1 VGTTEHHTP
10 IIKTIKQEEKDML
23 ITMKAILELAE
34 VKNIAIGA
42 FNITSLEGIQAVLEA
57 SEELNQPVI
66 LQFAPV
72 HEAIIPMKVIGPI
85 MLMMAERASVPVA
98 VHLDHGDDLSIL
110 KKALDMG
117 FTSVMYDGSALSFE
131 ENAANTRI
139 AVEMAGTYGASVEA
153 EIGAMGRQEF
163 SSIGEGE
170 EGEATE
176 GCYTDPEQA
185 ERFVKT
191 TGIDALAC
199 SFGTVHG
206 LYITEPK
213 LDFDR
218 ISQIKSRIGL
228 PIVMHGGSG
237 VSDQDFRKCINNGV
251 RKINYYTYLAK
262 AGGMHVKEKAMESEG
277 YVYYHDV
284 TLWGIEAMKK
294 DVLHTIKV
302 FSNLE

>member
-262 AGGMHVKEKAMESEG
+262 VGGMHVKEKAMESEG

>member
-1 VGTTEHHTP
+1 
-10 IIKTIKQEEKDML
+10 ML
-23 ITMKAILELAE
+23 ITMKTILELADA
-34 VKNIAIGA
+34 KNIAVGA
-42 FNITSLEGIQAVLEA
+42 FNITSLEGIQAVLA
-57 SEELNQPVI
+57 AAEELNQPVI

-72 HEAIIPMKVIGPI
+72 HETIIPMSVIGPI
-85 MLMMAERASVPVA
+85 MIMMAEQATVPVA
-98 VHLDHGDDLSIL
+98 VHLDHGSELNLL

-117 FTSVMYDGSALSFE
+117 FTSVMYDGSGLPFE
-131 ENAANTRI
+131 ENVANTRI
-139 AVEMAGTYGASVEA
+139 AVEMADAFGASVEA

-185 ERFVKT
+185 EWFVEA
-191 TGIDALAC
+191 TGVDALAC

-206 LYITEPK
+206 LYITEPR
-213 LDFDR
+213 LDFER
-218 ISQIKSRIGL
+218 ISQIRNRIAL

-237 VSDQDFRKCINNGV
+237 VSDQDFRKCIDNGV

-262 AGGMHVKEKAMESEG
+262 AGGMNVKEKAMESDG
-277 YVYYHDV
+277 YVFYHDV

-302 FSNLE
+302 FSNL

>member
-1 VGTTEHHTP
+1 
-10 IIKTIKQEEKDML
+10 ML

-34 VKNIAIGA
+34 AKNIAIGA
-42 FNITSLEGIQAVLEA
+42 FNITSLEGIQAVLQA

-72 HEAIIPMKVIGPI
+72 HEAIIPMTVIGPI
-85 MLMMAERASVPVA
+85 MLLMAERASVPVA
-98 VHLDHGDDLSIL
+98 VHLDHGDDLSVL

-139 AVEMAGTYGASVEA
+139 AVEMAGIYGASVEA

-191 TGIDALAC
+191 TGVDALAC

-206 LYITEPK
+206 LYLTEPK

-218 ISQIKSRIGL
+218 ISQIKNRIGL

-284 TLWGIEAMKK
+284 TLWGIDAMKK

-302 FSNLE
+302 FSNLK

>member
-1 VGTTEHHTP
+1 
-10 IIKTIKQEEKDML
+10 ML
-23 ITMKAILELAE
+23 ITMKAILELADA
-34 VKNIAIGA
+34 KNIAIGA
-42 FNITSLEGIQAVLEA
+42 FNITSLEGIQAVLEV

-72 HEAIIPMKVIGPI
+72 HETIIPMSVIGPI
-85 MLMMAERASVPVA
+85 MVMMAERATVPVA
-98 VHLDHGDDLSIL
+98 VHLDHGDDLNLL

-139 AVEMAGTYGASVEA
+139 AVELADAYGASVEA

-185 ERFVKT
+185 ERFVEA
-191 TGIDALAC
+191 TGVDALAC

-218 ISQIKSRIGL
+218 ISQIRNRIGL

-237 VSDQDFRKCINNGV
+237 VSDQDFRRCIENGV

-262 AGGMHVKEKAMESEG
+262 AGGMHVKEKAMEAEG

>member
-1 VGTTEHHTP
+1 
-10 IIKTIKQEEKDML
+10 ML

>member
-1 VGTTEHHTP
+1 
-10 IIKTIKQEEKDML
+10 ML
-23 ITMKAILELAE
+23 ITMRAILELADA
-34 VKNIAIGA
+34 KNIAIGA
-42 FNITSLEGIQAVLEA
+42 FNITSLEGIQAVLQA
-57 SEELNQPVI
+57 GEELNQPVI

-72 HEAIIPMKVIGPI
+72 HESIIPMSFIGPV
-85 MLMMAERASVPVA
+85 MVMMAEKASVPVA
-98 VHLDHGDDLSIL
+98 VHLDHGDDLNML

-139 AVEMAGTYGASVEA
+139 AVEMAGVYGASVEA

-185 ERFVKT
+185 EQFAEA

-206 LYITEPK
+206 LYLTEPK

-218 ISQIKSRIGL
+218 ISQIRSRTGL

-237 VSDQDFRKCINNGV
+237 VSDQDFRKCIENGV

-262 AGGMHVKEKAMESEG
+262 AGGMHVKEKAMEGSG
-277 YVYYHDV
+277 YVFYHDV

-302 FSNLE
+302 FSNLD

>member
-1 VGTTEHHTP
+1 
-10 IIKTIKQEEKDML
+10 ML

-34 VKNIAIGA
+34 AKNIAIGA
-42 FNITSLEGIQAVLEA
+42 FNITSLEGIQAVLQA

-72 HEAIIPMKVIGPI
+72 HEAIIPMTVIGPI
-85 MLMMAERASVPVA
+85 MLLLAERASVPVA

-139 AVEMAGTYGASVEA
+139 AVEMAGIYGASVEA

-191 TGIDALAC
+191 TGVDALAC

-206 LYITEPK
+206 LYLTEPK

-284 TLWGIEAMKK
+284 TLWGIDAMKK

-302 FSNLE
+302 FSNLK

>member
-1 VGTTEHHTP
+1 
-10 IIKTIKQEEKDML
+10 ML

-34 VKNIAIGA
+34 AKNIAIGA
-42 FNITSLEGIQAVLEA
+42 FNITSLEGIQAVLQA

-72 HEAIIPMKVIGPI
+72 HEAIIPMTVIGPV
-85 MLMMAERASVPVA
+85 MLLMAERASVPVA
-98 VHLDHGDDLSIL
+98 VHLDHGDDLSVL

-139 AVEMAGTYGASVEA
+139 AVEMAGIYGASVEA

-191 TGIDALAC
+191 TGVDALAC

-206 LYITEPK
+206 LYLTEPK

-218 ISQIKSRIGL
+218 ISQIKNRIGL

-284 TLWGIEAMKK
+284 TLWGIDAMKQ

>member
-1 VGTTEHHTP
+1 
-10 IIKTIKQEEKDML
+10 ML

-185 ERFVKT
+185 ERFVKI

-262 AGGMHVKEKAMESEG
+262 AGGMH
-277 YVYYHDV
+277 
-284 TLWGIEAMKK
+284 
-294 DVLHTIKV
+294 
-302 FSNLE
+302 

>member
-1 VGTTEHHTP
+1 
-10 IIKTIKQEEKDML
+10 ML

-34 VKNIAIGA
+34 AKNIAIGA
-42 FNITSLEGIQAVLEA
+42 FNITSLEGIQAVLQA

-72 HEAIIPMKVIGPI
+72 HEAIIPMTVIGPI
-85 MLMMAERASVPVA
+85 MLLMADRASVPVA
-98 VHLDHGDDLSIL
+98 VHLDHGDDLSVL

-139 AVEMAGTYGASVEA
+139 AVEMAGIYGASVEA

-191 TGIDALAC
+191 TGVDALAC

-206 LYITEPK
+206 LYLTEPK

-284 TLWGIEAMKK
+284 TLWGIDAMKK

-302 FSNLE
+302 FSNLK

>member
-1 VGTTEHHTP
+1 
-10 IIKTIKQEEKDML
+10 ML

-34 VKNIAIGA
+34 AKNIAIGA
-42 FNITSLEGIQAVLEA
+42 FNITSLEGIQAVLQA

-72 HEAIIPMKVIGPI
+72 HEAIIPMTVIGPI
-85 MLMMAERASVPVA
+85 MLLMAERSSVPVA

-139 AVEMAGTYGASVEA
+139 AVEMAGIYGASVEA

-185 ERFVKT
+185 EKFVKT
-191 TGIDALAC
+191 TGVDALAC

-206 LYITEPK
+206 LYLTEPK

-284 TLWGIEAMKK
+284 TLWGIDAMKK

-302 FSNLE
+302 FSNLK

>member
-1 VGTTEHHTP
+1 
-10 IIKTIKQEEKDML
+10 ML

-42 FNITSLEGIQAVLEA
+42 FNITSLEGIQAVLQA

-117 FTSVMYDGSALSFE
+117 FTSIMYDGSALSFE
-131 ENAANTRI
+131 ENAANTRM

-163 SSIGEGE
+163 FSIGEGE

-262 AGGMHVKEKAMESEG
+262 AGGMHVKEKAIESEG

>member
-1 VGTTEHHTP
+1 
-10 IIKTIKQEEKDML
+10 ML

-34 VKNIAIGA
+34 AKNIAIGA
-42 FNITSLEGIQAVLEA
+42 FNITSLEGIQAVLQA

-72 HEAIIPMKVIGPI
+72 HEAIIPMTVIGPI
-85 MLMMAERASVPVA
+85 MLLLAERSSVPVA
-98 VHLDHGDDLSIL
+98 VHLDHGDDLSVL

-139 AVEMAGTYGASVEA
+139 AVEMAGIYGASVEA

-191 TGIDALAC
+191 TGVDALAC

-206 LYITEPK
+206 LYLTEPK

-284 TLWGIEAMKK
+284 TLWGIDAMKK

-302 FSNLE
+302 FSNLK

>member
-1 VGTTEHHTP
+1 
-10 IIKTIKQEEKDML
+10 ML
-23 ITMKAILELAE
+23 ITMKAILELADA
-34 VKNIAIGA
+34 KNIAIGA
-42 FNITSLEGIQAVLEA
+42 FNITSLEGIQAVLQA

-72 HEAIIPMKVIGPI
+72 HEAIIPMTVIGPI
-85 MLMMAERASVPVA
+85 MLLMAERASVPVA
-98 VHLDHGDDLSIL
+98 VHLDHGDDLNVL

-170 EGEATE
+170 KGEASE

-206 LYITEPK
+206 LYLTEPK

-237 VSDQDFRKCINNGV
+237 VSDQDFRKCIHNGV

-284 TLWGIEAMKK
+284 TLWGMEAMKK

>member
-1 VGTTEHHTP
+1 
-10 IIKTIKQEEKDML
+10 ML

-34 VKNIAIGA
+34 AKNIAIGA
-42 FNITSLEGIQAVLEA
+42 FNITSLEGIQAVLQA

-72 HEAIIPMKVIGPI
+72 HEAIIPMTVIGPI
-85 MLMMAERASVPVA
+85 MLLMAERASVPVA
-98 VHLDHGDDLSIL
+98 VHLDHGDDLSVL

-139 AVEMAGTYGASVEA
+139 AVEMAGIYGASVEA

-191 TGIDALAC
+191 TGVDALAC

-206 LYITEPK
+206 LYLTEPK

-284 TLWGIEAMKK
+284 TLWGIDAMKK

-302 FSNLE
+302 FSNLK

>member
-1 VGTTEHHTP
+1 
-10 IIKTIKQEEKDML
+10 ML

-42 FNITSLEGIQAVLEA
+42 FNITSLEGIQAVLQA

-72 HEAIIPMKVIGPI
+72 HEAVISMKVIGPI

-294 DVLHTIKV
+294 DVLHTVKV

>member
-1 VGTTEHHTP
+1 
-10 IIKTIKQEEKDML
+10 ML
-23 ITMKAILELAE
+23 ITMKAILELADA
-34 VKNIAIGA
+34 KNIAIGA

-72 HEAIIPMKVIGPI
+72 HEAIIPLSVIGPI
-85 MLMMAERASVPVA
+85 MLMMAENAAVPVA

-139 AVEMAGTYGASVEA
+139 AVQMAEAYGASVEA

-185 ERFVKT
+185 ERFVMT

-206 LYITEPK
+206 LYLTEPK

-218 ISQIKSRIGL
+218 ISQIRTRIGL

-237 VSDQDFRKCINNGV
+237 VSDQDFKKCIENGV

-262 AGGMHVKEKAMESEG
+262 AGGMHVKEKAMEAEG

-294 DVLHTIKV
+294 DVLHTIKI
-302 FSNLE
+302 FSNLK

>member
-1 VGTTEHHTP
+1 
-10 IIKTIKQEEKDML
+10 ML

-34 VKNIAIGA
+34 AKNIAIGA
-42 FNITSLEGIQAVLEA
+42 FNITSLEGIQAVLQA

-72 HEAIIPMKVIGPI
+72 HEAIIPMTVIGPI
-85 MLMMAERASVPVA
+85 MLLLAERSSVPVA
-98 VHLDHGDDLSIL
+98 VHLDHGDDLSVL

-131 ENAANTRI
+131 ENAVNTRI
-139 AVEMAGTYGASVEA
+139 AVEMAGIYGASVEA

-191 TGIDALAC
+191 TGVDALAC

-206 LYITEPK
+206 LYLTEPK

-284 TLWGIEAMKK
+284 TLWGIDAMKR

-302 FSNLE
+302 FSNLK

>member
-1 VGTTEHHTP
+1 
-10 IIKTIKQEEKDML
+10 ML

-34 VKNIAIGA
+34 AKNIAIGA
-42 FNITSLEGIQAVLEA
+42 FNITSLEGIQAVLQA

-72 HEAIIPMKVIGPI
+72 HEAIITMTVIGPI
-85 MLMMAERASVPVA
+85 MLLLAERSSVPVA
-98 VHLDHGDDLSIL
+98 VHLDHGDDLSVL

-139 AVEMAGTYGASVEA
+139 AVEMAGIYGASVEA

-191 TGIDALAC
+191 TGVDALAC

-206 LYITEPK
+206 LYLTEPK

-284 TLWGIEAMKK
+284 TLWGIDAMKK

-302 FSNLE
+302 FSNLK

>member
-1 VGTTEHHTP
+1 M
-10 IIKTIKQEEKDML
+10 KQEEKDML

>member
-1 VGTTEHHTP
+1 
-10 IIKTIKQEEKDML
+10 ML

-34 VKNIAIGA
+34 AKNIAIGA
-42 FNITSLEGIQAVLEA
+42 FNITSLEGIQAVLQA

-72 HEAIIPMKVIGPI
+72 HEAIIPMTVIGPI
-85 MLMMAERASVPVA
+85 MLLMAERASVPVA
-98 VHLDHGDDLSIL
+98 VHLDHGDDLSVL

-139 AVEMAGTYGASVEA
+139 AVEMAGIYGASVEA

-191 TGIDALAC
+191 TGVDALAC

-206 LYITEPK
+206 LYLTEPK

-218 ISQIKSRIGL
+218 ISQIKNRIGL

-262 AGGMHVKEKAMESEG
+262 AGGMHVKERAMESEG

-284 TLWGIEAMKK
+284 TLWGIDAMKK

-302 FSNLE
+302 FSNLK

>member
-1 VGTTEHHTP
+1 
-10 IIKTIKQEEKDML
+10 MM
-23 ITMKAILELAE
+23 ITMKAILELADA
-34 VKNIAIGA
+34 KNMAIGA
-42 FNITSLEGIQAVLEA
+42 FNITSLEGIQAVLGA
-57 SEELNQPVI
+57 AEELGQPVI

-72 HEAIIPMKVIGPI
+72 HEAIIPLSVIGPVMI
-85 MLMMAERASVPVA
+85 MMAEKAAVPVA
-98 VHLDHGDDLSIL
+98 VHLDHGDNLRIL
-110 KKALDMG
+110 KQALDMG
-117 FTSVMYDGSALSFE
+117 FPSVMYDGSALPFD

-139 AVEMAGTYGASVEA
+139 AVEMAGAYGASVEA

-163 SSIGEGE
+163 SSVGEGE
-170 EGEATE
+170 EGEAME
-176 GCYTDPEQA
+176 GCYTDPEEA
-185 ERFVKT
+185 EKFTKA

-206 LYITEPK
+206 LYLTEPK

-218 ISQIKSRIGL
+218 IHRIHSRIGL

-237 VSDQDFRKCINNGV
+237 VSDEDFCKCIEGGV

-262 AGGMHVKEKAMESEG
+262 AGGMYVKEKAMQAKD
-277 YVYYHDV
+277 YVFYHDV